1 MLRNQDR
8 SFVKKLPENSATQ
21 PLAFYLSTKISSE
34 MDNCHQDRLLMSQ
47 VRIRQVTEQSKCLT
61 NEQTPKKRYTV
72 FQVLPFKHCDNDS
85 ASTKK
90 YSIATKNNDTLL
102 DGVPSISIQLN
113 TGGELELT
121 TSTRMKSS

>member
-1 MLRNQDR
+1 MN
-8 SFVKKLPENSATQ
+8 K
-21 PLAFYLSTKISSE
+21 
-34 MDNCHQDRLLMSQ
+34 HQ
-47 VRIRQVTEQSKCLT
+47 
-61 NEQTPKKRYTV
+61 KKRYTV

-113 TGGELELT
+113 TAGELELT
-121 TSTRMKSS
+121 TSARMKVHKNIDYFFMKVHRLPFFTHLAL